1 LTEIQS
7 NRTTKALLQL
17 ALLQFISTVAFS
29 LTIYVCF
36 TSYEGLSALFGGLVA
51 VLANMYVALKAR
63 KPVIIEPSVTESDE
77 LAPAVEMLQRFYRF
91 EVTKILLTLT
101 MFAICVV
108 VLKVSVLPF
117 IIAYVIAA
125 LIVTWLSL
133 LVVDRQEA

>member
-1 LTEIQS
+1 
-7 NRTTKALLQL
+7 
-17 ALLQFISTVAFS
+17 
-29 LTIYVCF
+29 
-36 TSYEGLSALFGGLVA
+36 
-51 VLANMYVALKAR
+51 MYVALKAR

-117 IIAYVIAA
+117 IITYVIAA

>member
-1 LTEIQS
+1 
-7 NRTTKALLQL
+7 
-17 ALLQFISTVAFS
+17 
-29 LTIYVCF
+29 
-36 TSYEGLSALFGGLVA
+36 
-51 VLANMYVALKAR
+51 MYVALKAR

>member
-1 LTEIQS
+1 M
-7 NRTTKALLQL
+7 
-17 ALLQFISTVAFS
+17 
-29 LTIYVCF
+29 
-36 TSYEGLSALFGGLVA
+36 A
-51 VLANMYVALKAR
+51 VLANVYVAIKTRKA
-63 KPVIIEPSVTESDE
+63 VVIEPSVIETDE

-108 VLKVSVLPF
+108 VFKVSVLPF